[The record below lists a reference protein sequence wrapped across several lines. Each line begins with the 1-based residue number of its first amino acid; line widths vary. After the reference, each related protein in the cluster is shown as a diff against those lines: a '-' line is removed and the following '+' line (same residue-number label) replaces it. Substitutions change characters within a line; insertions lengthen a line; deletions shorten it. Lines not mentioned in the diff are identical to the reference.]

1 VVSAARASAK
11 TVLLKNVYRYVC
23 YICNSISIFPT
34 MSYYDY
40 NIVNIP
46 NTAFKWVEAVNN
58 SVKTH
63 EDQGKRVFNFN
74 SLFIYFSTNI
84 YHVLMPLIQL

>member
-63 EDQGKRVFNFN
+63 EDQGNVCLILIPYLYTFR
-74 SLFIYFSTNI
+74 LIFITY
-84 YHVLMPLIQL
+84 